1 MFDHPGRKIKGLANF
16 LLWAGFIISGIIG
29 GMLLFVGG
37 SDTTL
42 SYAGMQVARGPGWL
56 TGSLFVIL
64 GCASSWVCSLLLYA
78 LGDLVEKTSEN
89 NALLKDLARREEQ

>member
-1 MFDHPGRKIKGLANF
+1 
-16 LLWAGFIISGIIG
+16 LWAGFIISGVIG
-29 GMLLFVGG
+29 GMMLFAAG

-42 SYAGMQVARGPGWL
+42 SYAGVQIARGPGWL

-78 LGDLVEKTSEN
+78 LGDLVDKTEEN
-89 NALLKDLARREEQ
+89 NALLKTLAQKDAE